1 MAVSLRDWC
10 GGAVV
15 SDVIGVLLDAQEQ
28 LSTAEV
34 ADRAGRSG
42 RSLTIAENA
51 KQFAQLE
58 AMGLLSCEDRG
69 AGRATLWRLQLSFR
83 RERQGENRV
92 VPRMIAGAETTPGGG
107 EWHCTNALL
116 EVVTTAADEFD
127 VEYRFSFGGEAALA
141 AFCGPPPVAR
151 ETQPLLRTAPAIE
164 PVLSTLATLLDQ
176 EQRLPSSQPELD
188 LGKDPAPDQ
197 STLDEAVA

>member
-10 GGAVV
+10 GRAVV

-34 ADRAGRSG
+34 ADRAGRSR
-42 RSLTIAENA
+42 RSLTTEENA

-58 AMGLLSCEDRG
+58 AMGLLSREDRG

-83 RERQGENRV
+83 RERRGEGRV
-92 VPRMIAGAETTPGGG
+92 VPQMIAGAETTPGGG

-116 EVVTTAADEFD
+116 EVVTTAAGEFD
-127 VEYRFSFGGEAALA
+127 VEYRFSFDGEAALA
-141 AFCGPPPVAR
+141 AFCVPPPVAR

-164 PVLSTLATLLDQ
+164 PVLPTLATLLDQ
-176 EQRLPSSQPELD
+176 EQRLPSSQPGLE

-197 STLDEAVA
+197 SRLDEAAA